1 MKRFY
6 FTVFSLVILLVA
18 CNNSLPKAEQVK
30 EQVSIFGAPAT
41 NTSKRYKLY
50 PTDNMWTFVKLD
62 TSNGKMWQVQY
73 SVKGDEYRFESV
85 LNDVELT
92 NSQING
98 RYELYP
104 TKNMFNFILLDTFK
118 GVTYQVQW
126 STKPDDRAVI
136 PIQ

>member
-1 MKRFY
+1 
-6 FTVFSLVILLVA
+6 
-18 CNNSLPKAEQVK
+18 
-30 EQVSIFGAPAT
+30 
-41 NTSKRYKLY
+41 
-50 PTDNMWTFVKLD
+50 MWTFVKLD

-85 LNDVELT
+85 LNDVELI